1 MKKLLHFITVLLIS
15 IILFFS
21 CTIGLGESVDT
32 EVPTVS
38 IVSPDPHA
46 VFSIC
51 GDFLIQGTWKDD
63 GTIKSVVV
71 TLKQDKDKKAKDF
84 SYNAVFNEHRDNEH
98 IWQCMIPA
106 ASEAEITD
114 GSYLVSVKITDMS
127 GHNSTATS
135 QIVIDNTP
143 PLIAL
148 TLPSSASVDTEIDS
162 YGQTFTLTGEA
173 ADDSGVSSIVMDIYS
188 SADIENPENKLYTK
202 TLKNVLNNIKLTVA
216 QFKEGDETNDYYKI
230 YKQATVEN
238 AIDKTFYCTITAY
251 DGAVSFPS
259 DGSGPIEKG
268 NSIDT
273 YYLRDSISD
282 LLKSYKST
290 GLYHIS
296 AGNYEEQNVS
306 ADELNM
312 DEYKITIGKF
322 SLNPANN
329 PKFNISDR
337 FRITD
342 NGVNSETAKV
352 IDGEPIIVEV
362 VPGLDGIAID
372 PDTLKMFTRKCDEH
386 GNVLAGEEG
395 EKKYL
400 ECSEPIG
407 NETSYKVTAIIS
419 RNNYDYNSFYLIG
432 IEGKDIQGNPVVAYV
447 PNGYGFVFVS
457 SGLLPSVTVETPADG
472 AVFKKGADVEV
483 KGTIYYP
490 EEGEFSIRLNDEPLF
505 TVTNESKLSPETLT
519 AGQLSYIK
527 DEHTD
532 GLYSFKYIIPAEK
545 FNQSTTLDYA
555 LTFPDRD
562 ATLAVPHGPADRSIT
577 YDVELP
583 EVTLNFSGAAEDNEL
598 LGPLAYNFGEDGIRA
613 DTKEYLNAKFAF
625 ECKVNDNIGIDFTKS
640 KIQII
645 EKAADASESVKQ
657 TLAINSENKTFKDV
671 DTEGFANGSILVVRA
686 TIFDTAGN
694 STSTEASYEVNQTTD
709 NPLIFPVNDAGNES
723 TAKISFALDTKAKV
737 QAQKDYNIVSAD
749 SPSVKLKFIDDDCIV
764 GKNPILKFSYWKANQ
779 SESGDEPEV
788 KEFSTNEL
796 ENTDEFIIENA
807 ETDFYILKFVFIDG
821 VDSTKTTEKQFCIR
835 VAPKAP
841 AVKLEDVSVEYVT
854 NSSVENKT
862 ADAKVAITNKII
874 INSTEAPF
882 RISSQVEKLD
892 AEGNAQVIIPYKAF
906 EELTDAV
913 VTENSTDGTFVYENP
928 YEIPESFENG
938 KYQITYKVYD
948 KSKQTSEDSIT
959 DAITFYVDK
968 TPEEITD
975 IEVSSSDS
983 QPFVVTCTKNGDAP
997 VEYYWAFTEADS
1009 AIPAYGAS
1017 VYKKTAGVN
1026 NKVKLSDLFTSE
1038 GNKAVHVY
1046 AVDRAGNRSNIKLK
1060 NFIYD
1065 VSAPGAELLEKNF
1078 TSKDKFE
1085 LNVKASDSW
1094 GIKKLELW
1102 QKKDNE
1108 EATKAV
1114 EKSYAESE
1122 TLVTVANWKIEN
1134 LPETIPE
1141 DTFAKYEYF
1150 VKAFDLA
1157 DKTSNSEVITVTVDN
1172 KKPVCSITTPTEAV
1186 LNGSLGEISGTASDG
1201 ASVTEGIG
1209 LKNLYYQLYR
1219 VNDAGEKTLFG
1230 SEETIELSGA
1240 INATWKISKTLGEGN
1255 DLTEGAYNL
1264 SVYAEDMA
1272 GNKGE
1277 SKSINFFVDFAAPV
1291 VTSAKVGTLVLE
1303 KEKTV
1308 YLKTDTAISV
1318 SGTITETNGI
1328 KSVTINE
1335 QPANVA
1341 LVDQNVSN
1349 GRYSFNVSELAIPPA
1364 NEDFSIVIKVTDKA
1378 GLESVNNYIVHND
1391 KTAPSV
1397 LFSKP
1402 IVGENRLL
1410 NGENS
1415 LYDKDFKFIGSF
1427 DDGIGSGA
1435 ISYKYKIS
1443 STEITPTSDGTYA
1456 MTDWPGV
1463 SGKDFNIPKNLSKE
1477 GTDRTSEGLY
1487 YLYLY
1492 VEDKVGN
1499 SSTSWISYWVDEKQP
1514 EISSLTE
1521 INATGQNKDGIP
1533 VVNNTFTI
1541 GGTASDGNKI
1551 DYVEIKE
1558 GELLIKKFTNTESL
1572 EPFEFTESLAVT
1584 GENAVSNGKHTYTVT
1599 AVDKAGRVSA
1609 SSIKEVWVDTKL
1621 PDISVSRV
1629 TSPVAYTSSDSTE
1642 TKWYKTSDIKF
1653 EISASDTTETGSG
1666 IFQVM
1671 ASSNPSDDSSWVMF
1685 TEKDGSYNGS
1695 INCSKQ
1701 GFNQVSFRAID
1712 NAGNPKTINYS
1723 VYIDTESPV
1732 SAAIE
1737 SLTVGQVPFTDFS
1750 NKILVNGSKN
1760 VIVSLSAQD
1769 FYAEEDTQKAT
1780 GSGVKEITAKIG
1792 TQALTGVTSSY
1803 DTDKWTLTIPGDSLR
1818 SGTLIFDVKD
1828 NVENAAFEYTSDVI
1842 FELDKEEPDIA
1853 VINEVKNADTTDNTK
1868 KHVNKTFTLTGKA
1881 HDKNR
1886 LLSIE
1891 LQYKKHNA
1899 EQWKSYTTIYDNLTS
1914 WSIPVNTTEKDSEE
1928 NNIFEDKT
1936 LYDFQIIVLD
1946 TAQNSKTSAAKT
1958 VYVNQDSDI
1967 PVLTFKD
1974 MNLTEMDT
1982 ANPAE
1987 CGTNEIRIIVYDDDG
2002 KIKSLEYRIGEE
2014 GEWTTAILSNSSY
2027 ILNLNDGTYNGEDKG
2042 LIYFKVVDAADGS
2055 FTAPKLKGKEDSSTD
2070 KTALYALVDT
2080 TAPYIQVLNVS
2091 RTGNNDD
2098 WINSALFNDYLG
2110 GDSQHNRLY
2119 LSITAYDANSVEEVS
2134 YQFSKGSEVIPVN
2147 MNKVSVQKKQD
2158 GFYYYQFKTVEPLS
2172 VQGLESGQY
2181 TLLVTVKDKKK
2192 ERQTS
2197 KEFFIDNTPPEV
2209 LVHEHNNP
2217 DHIELIGS
2225 AFTLQGSFNN
2235 ADVGTT
2241 LKYQVTDSPET
2252 SNLSDDAWVNAEG
2265 VSVGYWK
2272 IYFDS
2277 KENGIEGGYTHGKSP
2292 KYLIADARSDL
2303 TISSE
2308 GKVVDANNEPFED
2321 PLLCYFHLKGTDSYG
2336 NYSIYSLPLKLD
2348 PLGEIPDIYLD
2359 SPEIPLNVTAEN
2371 SKLVSGIIR
2380 LSGHVNAVNSIKRT
2394 AENPNSGVYIQ
2405 IDTSFNG
2412 TFAENWDSKKLP
2424 SGKTFAAAN
2433 YEIVS
2438 FGSGNNVKQG
2448 IYVDDNLS
2456 WAFQLN
2462 RKSNFETANG
2472 TSTIAFRLFVVDE
2485 QNNVSRSD
2493 DVTYVMRVNAGV
2505 PKIGSSEELKLYRY
2519 GWSDSNGNLV
2529 GYTKSPTDTALYGIN
2544 DPVCEGS
2551 STGTRGDGLIYTP
2564 SIKDYKENMFLK
2576 GKWFLTGSVED
2587 EDHISSF
2594 TIDENDAIGIA
2605 SEIEWTSIDGRKTY
2619 GYRIHHIVGDNEAD
2633 TYKTLTYKISA
2644 KDGNSQTAEND
2655 KHEKEENIIIRVDN
2669 KGPEVALDTSEN
2681 YGISKAIQNKDGFY
2695 KIKSAATEG
2704 GDESGFLRTVFFF
2717 ANGTSGNGTSGRVYD
2732 SYIKNTKP
2740 YNEDPD
2746 NVLDCSSLKYEDG
2759 LYWKTGNVTVIDKAA
2774 RKITLETADVN
2785 LHTGGL
2791 VKLGGIIYTV
2801 KKIETSGTVL
2811 TLDGAPD
2818 LGRTVSSTSKA
2829 PLYIAIGHVVDHFG
2843 LESAGST
2850 KNAAG
2855 YYTDISGDD
2864 DDCMMESVNTTGTTT
2879 RWEASINSHNL
2890 RDGAI
2895 EIHYVVFDKAGNY
2908 TETIINDA
2916 VVKNNAPRL
2925 ASLKLWTDYNGNG
2938 SEDEGEYKTYY
2949 NSAKTRTFER
2959 AGGHQYKEERATA
2972 LTENLNVY
2980 GEDNT
2985 AFMTIKG
2992 DNVTFTPEVIGG
3004 NGALYYSNAE
3014 ETLQENRIQFKDSN
3028 NHAIYGTDSIS
3039 GNYTETDKN
3048 GQSYIKG
3055 QTMSFVLAKENL
3067 GNNSDLTE
3075 FNYWIWDST
3084 LGTRQLNSRMTVAL
3098 KIINSTTEN
3107 PKVEFTPFYWNSKAD
3122 NSLYENNRNNG
3133 HIELVEALP
3142 KDTFKTGNTG
3152 IYDRDP
3158 KVSGKITVRGYV
3170 RDELRLKKIM
3180 LQVPDFTGL
3189 TSEIEAAEYIVETG
3203 NTHWTSPYK
3212 DQMKNGTANWE
3223 FSVTKDI
3230 NDGNGHK
3237 AEWEFS
3243 WDTSYITGIT
3253 KENAQVI
3260 VSVLAEKDGETRASV
3275 ASSFQMDIVPYIT
3288 KVITPLY
3295 NTAAE
3300 NYRSALGHYP
3310 VKPGDTIVLSG
3321 FNIGQGNG
3329 SQGEITVNVGAD
3341 WKSGNLNSVTINEKT
3356 YQFING
3362 LNDNDASGD
3371 YTLKDED
3378 KAQLTTSEGKD
3389 IYENLYNR
3397 QPDGVTNNTLTDD
3410 IYLDIWDFNPYAVK
3424 PVKGHIDQ
3432 PIMKINPATGIIGFA
3447 FADGSTYF
3455 SMGGKVK
3462 DGKNE
3467 NDVKDKDTD
3476 YSYDYWLGAYD
3487 SFTSIGFAYD
3497 KWGYS
3502 YGVAAGGDINDQ
3514 DPPSLDRFSFMSSR
3528 WGVSGKEAKASKGN
3542 TNKLRLERIGQGSS
3556 TSPVVNKQR
3565 IQSPSIATTTYESGT
3580 DKYTNVYLAYYD
3592 DINKQIRFRSGPTK
3606 KADGKEAFGMFTDDT
3621 PDNNAFEYAYKDNNK
3636 QDTIYKVN
3644 LIAGKDSASGF
3655 PAGKYLSISAIPS
3668 AKVSN
3673 SNNDV
3678 VVIVWYDTDNK
3689 VLYYGYN
3696 KNPLKNEK
3704 GKNSGTEWHISP
3716 VFTDSSKSYYRAGAN
3731 CQIIADELGGV
3742 HIAAYDEDNGDLVYA
3757 YKAVADTGDFTTCII
3772 DSYGVV
3778 GSNISLDIALNEAG
3792 TVAVPRIGY
3801 YDISNGYPKYAYLVS
3816 EDTDKLTGAE
3826 NNMFTGNW
3834 ECTIVPTTSNVS
3846 LDNSKQTNLIN
3857 VGVWKDKD
3865 TGKIKNSTTGNN
3877 RQVNQFNGYSSKS
3890 YGFVYGN
3897 GSKNAVLGYVVAQDA
3912 SNDFIETAQ
3921 IKPTN

>member
-1 MKKLLHFITVLLIS
+1 M
-15 IILFFS
+15 
-21 CTIGLGESVDT
+21 GESVDT

-71 TLKQDKDKKAKDF
+71 TLKQDKDKKAKEF

-148 TLPSSASVDTEIDS
+148 TRPSSASVDTEIDS

-400 ECSEPIG
+400 ECSQPIG

-505 TVTNESKLSPETLT
+505 TVTNESKISPESLT
-519 AGQLSYIK
+519 VGQLSYIK

-545 FNQSTTLDYA
+545 FNQSATLDYA

-583 EVTLNFSGAAEDNEL
+583 EVTLNFSGTAEDNEL

-625 ECKVNDNIGIDFTKS
+625 ECKVNDNIGIDFTNS

-645 EKAADASESVKQ
+645 EKTADDSENVKQ
-657 TLAINSENKTFKDV
+657 TLAVNSENKTFKDV

-709 NPLIFPVNDAGNES
+709 KPLIFPVNDAGNES

-807 ETDFYILKFVFIDG
+807 ETDFYILKFIFIDG

-997 VEYYWAFTEADS
+997 VEYYWSFTEAD
-1009 AIPAYGAS
+1009 AAVPAYGAS

-1038 GNKAVHVY
+1038 GNKTVHVY
-1046 AVDRAGNRSNIKLK
+1046 AVDRAGNRSNIKSK

-1065 VSAPGAELLEKNF
+1065 VSAPGAELVEKNF

-1085 LNVKASDSW
+1085 LNAKASDSW

-1108 EATKAV
+1108 EASKAA
-1114 EKSYAESE
+1114 EQSYAESE

-1255 DLTEGAYNL
+1255 DLTEGAYSL

-1477 GTDRTSEGLY
+1477 GTDSTSEGLY

-1492 VEDKVGN
+1492 VEDKAGN

-1572 EPFEFTESLAVT
+1572 EPFEFTESLAVA
-1584 GENAVSNGKHTYTVT
+1584 GENAVANGKHTYTVT

-1621 PDISVSRV
+1621 PDISVSGV

-1701 GFNQVSFRAID
+1701 GFNQVTFRAID

-1750 NKILVNGSKN
+1750 NKILVNGSKY

-1842 FELDKEEPDIA
+1842 FELDNEEPDTA

-1881 HDKNR
+1881 HDSNR

-2014 GEWTTAILSNSSY
+2014 GKWTTAILSNSSY

-2147 MNKVSVQKKQD
+2147 MAIVSVQKKQD

-2241 LKYQVTDSPET
+2241 LKYQVTDSPNT
-2252 SNLSDDAWVNAEG
+2252 SNLSDDAWVEAEG

-2308 GKVVDANNEPFED
+2308 GKVVYTDNEPFED

-2359 SPEIPLNVTAEN
+2359 SPEIPLNFTAEN

-2405 IDTSFNG
+2405 IDPSFNG
-2412 TFAENWDSKKLP
+2412 TFAENWHTKPMP
-2424 SGKTFAAAN
+2424 SGKTFAEAN
-2433 YEIVS
+2433 YTIVS
-2438 FGSGNNVKQG
+2438 FGPEEKSKQG

-2462 RKSNFETANG
+2462 KKSNFETANG
-2472 TSTIAFRLFVVDE
+2472 TSTIAFRLFVVDVE
-2485 QNNVSRSD
+2485 NNVSRSD

-2587 EDHISSF
+2587 EDHISLF
-2594 TIDENDAIGIA
+2594 TINDIDAKSA
-2605 SEIEWTSIDGRKTY
+2605 TEIEWTSEGNTKTY
-2619 GYRIHHIVGDNEAD
+2619 GYRIHHVVGNTANVSEV
-2633 TYKTLTYKISA
+2633 LTYKILA
-2644 KDGNSQTAEND
+2644 KDGNSETAESDKND
-2655 KHEKEENIIIRVDN
+2655 KEENIIIRVDN

-2695 KIKSAATEG
+2695 KIKSAATES

-2717 ANGTSGNGTSGRVYD
+2717 ANGTSTNETPGRVYD
-2732 SYIKNTKP
+2732 SYIKNSKL

-2759 LYWKTGNVTVIDKAA
+2759 LYWKTGNVTAIDKSA
-2774 RKITLETADVN
+2774 RQITLESTDVN

-2843 LESAGST
+2843 LESAGTT
-2850 KNAAG
+2850 KNSAG
-2855 YYTDISGDD
+2855 YYSDISGDD

-2959 AGGHQYKEERATA
+2959 ADGHQYKEERATA
-2972 LTENLNVY
+2972 VTENLNVY
-2980 GEDNT
+2980 GEDST

-3014 ETLQENRIQFKDSN
+3014 ETLQENRIQFNDSN
-3028 NHAIYGTDSIS
+3028 NQPIYGTDSIN

-3084 LGTRQLNSRMTVAL
+3084 LGTRQLNSTMTVAL
-3098 KIINSTTEN
+3098 KILNSTTEN
-3107 PKVEFTPFYWNSKAD
+3107 PKVEFTPFYWNSKDD
-3122 NSLYENNRNNG
+3122 NSLFENKRENG

-3142 KDTFKTGNTG
+3142 TATFKTGNSG
-3152 IYDRDP
+3152 INDRDP
-3158 KVSGKITVRGYV
+3158 KVSGKITIRGYV
-3170 RDELRLKKIM
+3170 RDDIRLKQIK
-3180 LQVPDFTGL
+3180 LQVPDFPGL
-3189 TSEIEAAEYIVETG
+3189 TSEVLVAEYKIE
-3203 NTHWTSPYK
+3203 
-3212 DQMKNGTANWE
+3212 NGTAYWTGTDKMNDEHWK
-3223 FSVTKDI
+3223 FSVTKDT
-3230 NDGNGHK
+3230 NDGDGHK

-3243 WDTSYITGIT
+3243 WDTSYIDGIT

-3260 VSVLAEKDGETRASV
+3260 VSAVAGKDSDTRYSDETK
-3275 ASSFQMDIVPYIT
+3275 FQMDIVPYIT
-3288 KVITPLY
+3288 KVITPLCD
-3295 NTAAE
+3295 TASD
-3300 NYRSALGHYP
+3300 NYRSAFGHYP
-3310 VKPGDTIVLSG
+3310 VKPGDKLTLKG
-3321 FNIGQGNG
+3321 FNLQQGNT
-3329 SQGEITVNVGAD
+3329 QGAITVTVGTD
-3341 WKSGNLNSVTINEKT
+3341 WKSGNLNSVTTNEKT

-3362 LNDNDASGD
+3362 LNDNNASGE

-3397 QPDGVTNNTLTDD
+3397 QPDGLNNNTLTDD
-3410 IYLDIWDFNPYAVK
+3410 IYLDIWDFTEAVK

-3455 SMGGKVK
+3455 SMGGNVI
-3462 DGKNE
+3462 DNGSSSE
-3467 NDVKDKDTD
+3467 TD
-3476 YSYDYWLGAYD
+3476 YSYNYWLGAYD
-3487 SFTSIGFAYD
+3487 RFTSIGFAYD

-3502 YGVAAGGDINDQ
+3502 YGVAAGGDINGT
-3514 DPPSLDRFSFMSSR
+3514 PTLDAFSFMTSR
-3528 WGVSGKEAKASKGN
+3528 WGVCEKKADASKN
-3542 TNKLRLERIGQGSS
+3542 SSINKRRLERIGQNNG
-3556 TSPVVNKQR
+3556 TVIVNKQR
-3565 IQSPSIATTTYESGT
+3565 IQSPSLATTSYKDGQSKNT
-3580 DKYTNVYLAYYD
+3580 TNVYLAYFD
-3592 DINKQIRFRSGPTK
+3592 DINKQIRFRAGSTNSTSTSSIGMI
-3606 KADGKEAFGMFTDDT
+3606 ADDCTYNTAVTYNASNDT
-3621 PDNNAFEYAYKDNNK
+3621 VK
-3636 QDTIYKVN
+3636 KVN
-3644 LIAGKDSASGF
+3644 LIAGKDSASGKE
-3655 PAGKYLSISAIPS
+3655 AGKNLSISVIPK
-3668 AKVSN
+3668 AVSGEE
-3673 SNNDV
+3673 NDV
-3678 VVIVWYDTDNK
+3678 VVIVWYDEENK
-3689 VLYYGYN
+3689 TLWYGYN
-3696 KNPLKNEK
+3696 KTPIASGK
-3704 GKNSGTEWHISP
+3704 GKGSGAEWVISR
-3716 VFTDSSKSYYRAGAN
+3716 VFDETTIYECAGAN

-3757 YKAVADTGDFTTCII
+3757 YTDSPYDSKVTFKTCIV

-3801 YDISNGYPKYAYLVS
+3801 YDISNGYPKYAYFVS
-3816 EDTDKLTGAE
+3816 ENTEKLSGAE
-3826 NNMFTGNW
+3826 NDMFTGNW

-3877 RQVNQFNGYSSKS
+3877 SQVNQFNGYNSTS
-3890 YGFVYGN
+3890 YGVVYGN
-3897 GSKNAVLGYVVAQDA
+3897 GSKNAVLGYLVAEDS